1 VADGTPAATPA
12 DPPADEVDD
21 PVAPWRALLRA
32 QDAVVRSIEDD
43 LARAG
48 AVNLSWYD
56 VLLELNGAPDRRLR
70 MQDLAARTVLSR
82 SRVSRLVDE
91 LVDRGLVERQPDPA
105 DGRASFAHLTA
116 PGRDALRAAAPVYVD
131 GIERHFTTHLDAHE
145 RAVLTT
151 ALQRVVDAHAEQ
163 RAGSRRR

>member
-1 VADGTPAATPA
+1 MAEGTPADT
-12 DPPADEVDD
+12 D
-21 PVAPWRALLRA
+21 PVAAWRALLRA

-48 AVNLSWYD
+48 AVDLSWYD

-91 LVDRGLVERQPDPA
+91 LVDRGLVERQPDPT
-105 DGRASFAHLTA
+105 DRRASFAHLTA
-116 PGRDALRAAAPVYVD
+116 AGWEALRAAAPVYLE
-131 GIERHFTTHLDAHE
+131 GIERHFTVHLDVDE
-145 RAVLTT
+145 RAVLTD
-151 ALQRVVDAHAEQ
+151 ALQRVVTAHAE
-163 RAGSRRR
+163 RCAGRHR